1 MNHPLRP
8 SAAPSRGRHQRTG
21 RAGSAVSAWLFI
33 AFASHAGTMQP
44 LADDELAAV
53 RGADGLAF
61 NLSNFSLSGPLTL
74 SYGMPGG
81 GASLSLSNL
90 SLSRSDDPS
99 ATFSDPY
106 QLKVLRRDGLADVIR
121 LTEPQNA
128 SGLLKWQFA
137 ADWRVDADGISHDGG
152 ALVLQDLVT
161 RGGSLTLTTPATPGV
176 EGVAFGLA
184 LNLEIGQLR
193 LMPRGRDNTSEQL
206 QITGLRLGAASDSG
220 TLLGTPWAL
229 ADATLQPGLFNA
241 QTDAGGASYLHL
253 QIGWPTTAAGAP
265 LGGLQI
271 DNISFKSDAGVMDL
285 GSSRIGTMQIQFMDV
300 KLRAG
305 L

>member
-1 MNHPLRP
+1 MRSMPVR
-8 SAAPSRGRHQRTG
+8 AA
-21 RAGSAVSAWLFI
+21 I
-33 AFASHAGTMQP
+33 ASLLVLDVCHAGMQP

-74 SYGMPGG
+74 SYTMPGG

-90 SLSRSDDPS
+90 SLSRSDDAS

-106 QLKVLRRDGLADVIR
+106 QLKVLRRDGLAEVIR
-121 LTEPQNA
+121 LAEPQNA

-137 ADWRVDADGISHDGG
+137 ADWRVDADGIGHDGG
-152 ALVLQDLVT
+152 ALVLQDVVT
-161 RGGSLTLTTPATPGV
+161 RGGSLTLTTPSTQAV
-176 EGVAFGLA
+176 EGIAFGFA

-193 LMPRGRDNTSEQL
+193 VMPRGRDNASEQL
-206 QITGLRLGAASDSG
+206 QISGLRLGAASQSG

-229 ADATLQPGLFNA
+229 ADATNQPGLFNA
-241 QTDAGGASYLHL
+241 QTDAGGSSYLHL
-253 QIGWPTTAAGAP
+253 QIGWPTGGTNAP

>member
-1 MNHPLRP
+1 MRSMPVRAAIASLLVF
-8 SAAPSRGRHQRTG
+8 SAC
-21 RAGSAVSAWLFI
+21 
-33 AFASHAGTMQP
+33 HAGMQP
-44 LADDELAAV
+44 LADEDLAAV

-74 SYGMPGG
+74 SYTMPGG

-90 SLSRSDDPS
+90 SLSRSDDAS

-106 QLKVLRRDGLADVIR
+106 QLKVLRRDGPADVIR

-152 ALVLQDLVT
+152 ALVLQDVVT
-161 RGGSLTLTTPATPGV
+161 RGGSLTLTTPSTPAV
-176 EGVAFGLA
+176 EGIAFGLA

-193 LMPRGRDNTSEQL
+193 VMPRGRDNASEQL
-206 QITGLRLGAASDSG
+206 QISGLRLGAASQSG

-229 ADATLQPGLFNA
+229 ADATNQPGLFNA
-241 QTDAGGASYLHL
+241 QTDPGGNSYLRL
-253 QIGWPTTAAGAP
+253 QIGWPTGGTNAP

>member
-1 MNHPLRP
+1 MASLACSH
-8 SAAPSRGRHQRTG
+8 AAC
-21 RAGSAVSAWLFI
+21 ACLLAAL
-33 AFASHAGTMQP
+33 ASVAHAGTMQP

-74 SYGMPGG
+74 SYAMPGG

-137 ADWRVDADGISHDGG
+137 ADWRVDANGISHDGG

-193 LMPRGRDNTSEQL
+193 VMPRGRGDASEQL
-206 QITGLRLGAASDSG
+206 QISGLRLGAASESG

-229 ADATLQPGLFNA
+229 ADATNQPGLFNA
-241 QTDAGGASYLHL
+241 QTDAGGSSYLHL
-253 QIGWPTTAAGAP
+253 QIGWPTTSAGAP

-285 GSSRIGTMQIQFMDV
+285 GSSRIGTMQIQFLDV